1 MAATSEEV
9 QAALNALLANGGQG
23 RVAEDL
29 RAWQTIVQPVLAAP
43 GSDRA
48 ANMQRYYA
56 DRNRIVADA
65 ARQATGGYGSALN
78 AARQQTESEWLRR
91 YMAGNKPSGGGGKK
105 GGSGGGGT
113 DTPTTPTATTPAA
126 DPWAW
131 VQDYID
137 STNPSAPPSVKPTA
151 PVSFSNPGGGRA
163 AGLPKP
169 APRPRS
175 YPTTQRY

>member
-1 MAATSEEV
+1 MAVTPDEV
-9 QAALNALLANGGQG
+9 QAALNALLANGGRA
-23 RVAEDL
+23 RVAEDP

-43 GSDRA
+43 GGDRA

-56 DRNRIVADA
+56 DRNRVVADA
-65 ARQATGGYGSALN
+65 ARHATGGYGSALN

-91 YMAGNKPSGGGGKK
+91 YMAANKPSGGGSKK
-105 GGSGGGGT
+105 GGSSDNVDDEMGAG
-113 DTPTTPTATTPAA
+113 TPTATE

-131 VQDYID
+131 VQDYVD
-137 STNPSAPPSVKPTA
+137 STVPSRPPSIRPTA
-151 PVSFSNPGGGRA
+151 PVTALNNPGGGRA